1 MAANVAESHPDTRV
15 HGGMI
20 LRIVWLWRV
29 IASDLNRV
37 GRVDMSKE
45 RAGDFVVGKNVRG
58 KGLLANV
65 DYDMVGVNV
74 KADRWLLRGQRAAC
88 YQKDMDR
95 NGPDPRFRL

>member
-1 MAANVAESHPDTRV
+1 
-15 HGGMI
+15 MI

-45 RAGDFVVGKNVRG
+45 GTGDFVVGKNVRG
-58 KGLLANV
+58 KGLLANIDHDV
-65 DYDMVGVNV
+65 VAVNV
-74 KADRWLLRGQRAAC
+74 KADRWLPRGQCAAC
-88 YQKDMDR
+88 NQKDMDR